1 MSAEHTTEER
11 FARYLEARENERREA
26 RNAAIRAMTED
37 ERKLLHNAAVMG
49 FVHGNMHGSARPNDL
64 DRFPTDLDIIVRVLD
79 ACATQ
84 EDRSYPFLAP
94 LMKRGERPRTTWAH
108 VGKAARAVGFTAEV
122 WMPGQVHWGRRDE
135 QGAIQHE
142 YGWVTPGRPHRS
154 RPHRGPV
161 ADSVPLGP
169 HARRSPDGRPP
180 RRPRRRPERG
190 RPWLGSESPPQ
201 SRSKCSL
208 EAGVGRLTAPT
219 NPGAPRGSA
228 PGSTAPLPR

>member
-1 MSAEHTTEER
+1 
-11 FARYLEARENERREA
+11 
-26 RNAAIRAMTED
+26 MTED

-142 YGWVTPGRPHRS
+142 YGWVM
-154 RPHRGPV
+154 
-161 ADSVPLGP
+161 
-169 HARRSPDGRPP
+169 ARRT
-180 RRPRRRPERG
+180 
-190 RPWLGSESPPQ
+190 
-201 SRSKCSL
+201 
-208 EAGVGRLTAPT
+208 AGRLQVDLTGPGPIAGPWRTASLWDPT
-219 NPGAPRGSA
+219 PAEVL
-228 PGSTAPLPR
+228 TAARLVGLGGDRNGGDHG